1 MLGWGHGKPMFLQW
15 VWLVCVTSVSDKS
28 VVKDK
33 TKEKM
38 HRHFEY
44 ELDGLKSNII
54 KIASLAEEAIAQ
66 AIKSLLE
73 QKKDIAE
80 QVIAFDKQIDS
91 YEIVVDNH
99 VVDILALQQP
109 VAVDLR
115 FILAASKINNDLERI
130 GDHAVNIAQSAIK
143 LADAPHVKPLVDIPI
158 MADTTK
164 QMLRDAI
171 DAFIH
176 RDSMKAR
183 TVLEN
188 DDVIDN
194 LNRKVVGDLV
204 EVMRKNPDTIDP
216 ALDLIR
222 VSRNLERVADLTTNI
237 AEQVIFMAEA
247 RVVKHQADQQQPEK
261 Q

>member
-1 MLGWGHGKPMFLQW
+1 
-15 VWLVCVTSVSDKS
+15 
-28 VVKDK
+28 
-33 TKEKM
+33 M

-54 KIASLAEEAIAQ
+54 KIASLAEEAIVQ
-66 AIKSLLE
+66 SIKSLLD

-80 QVIAFDKQIDS
+80 QVIAFDKQIDA
-91 YEIVVDNH
+91 YEIVIDNH

-109 VAVDLR
+109 VAIDLR

-130 GDHAVNIAQSAIK
+130 GDHAVNIAQSAIV
-143 LADAPHVKPLVDIPI
+143 LADAPHVKPLVDIPR

-176 RDSMKAR
+176 RDAQRAR
-183 TVLEN
+183 MVLEN
-188 DDVIDN
+188 DDIIDN
-194 LNRKVVGDLV
+194 LNRKIVADLID
-204 EVMRKNPDTIDP
+204 VMRHDPATIEH

-247 RVVKHQADQQQPEK
+247 RVVKHQADKQQTPQ
-261 Q
+261 

>member
-1 MLGWGHGKPMFLQW
+1 
-15 VWLVCVTSVSDKS
+15 
-28 VVKDK
+28 
-33 TKEKM
+33 M

-54 KIASLAEEAIAQ
+54 KIASLAEEAIARS
-66 AIKSLLE
+66 IRSLLE
-73 QKKDIAE
+73 QKKEVAYE
-80 QVIAFDKQIDS
+80 VIEFDKQIDA
-91 YEIVVDNH
+91 YEIVIDNH

-130 GDHAVNIAQSAIK
+130 GDHAVNIAESALV
-143 LADAPHVKPLVDIPI
+143 LANAPHIKPLVDIPI

-164 QMLRDAI
+164 HMLRDAI

-176 RDSMKAR
+176 RDAQKAR
-183 TVLEN
+183 LVLEK
-188 DDVIDN
+188 DDTIDN
-194 LNRKVVGDLV
+194 LNKKIVGDLV
-204 EVMRKNPDTIDP
+204 ALMRKEPSTIDQ

-247 RVVKHQADQQQPEK
+247 RVVKHHLNELPEE
-261 Q
+261 

>member
-1 MLGWGHGKPMFLQW
+1 MAASQDQQRGKSQ
-15 VWLVCVTSVSDKS
+15 TY
-28 VVKDK
+28 
-33 TKEKM
+33 M

-54 KIASLAEEAIAQ
+54 KIASLAEEAIAG
-66 AIKSLLE
+66 AIAALLE
-73 QKKDIAE
+73 QRKDLAN
-80 QVIAFDKQIDS
+80 QVIAADKQIDM
-91 YEIVVDNH
+91 YELVIDNH

-115 FILAASKINNDLERI
+115 FILAAARINNDLERI
-130 GDHAVNIAQSAIK
+130 GDHAVNIAQSAIF
-143 LADAPHVKPLVDIPI
+143 LADRPHIKPLVDIPI

-176 RDSMKAR
+176 RDTEKAR
-183 TVLEN
+183 TVLLS
-188 DDVIDN
+188 D
-194 LNRKVVGDLV
+194 
-204 EVMRKNPDTIDP
+204 DTIDDLNKKIVADLVALMRKEP
-216 ALDLIR
+216 ATIEQALDLIR

-247 RVVKHQADQQQPEK
+247 RVVKHHRDEGAEQ
-261 Q
+261 

>member
-1 MLGWGHGKPMFLQW
+1 
-15 VWLVCVTSVSDKS
+15 
-28 VVKDK
+28 
-33 TKEKM
+33 M

-54 KIASLAEEAIAQ
+54 KIASLAEEAIAR

-73 QKKDIAE
+73 QRKDIAE
-80 QVIAFDKQIDS
+80 DVVVFDKQIDA
-91 YEIVVDNH
+91 YEIIIDNH

-109 VAVDLR
+109 VAIDLR
-115 FILAASKINNDLERI
+115 FILAAYKINNDLERV
-130 GDHAVNIAQSAIK
+130 GDHAVNIAQSAMM
-143 LADAPHVKPLVDIPI
+143 LADAPHVKPLVDIPA
-158 MADTTK
+158 MAEITK

-176 RDSMKAR
+176 RDSEKAR
-183 TVLEN
+183 SVLEN

-194 LNRKVVGDLV
+194 LNRKIVADLV
-204 EVMRKNPDTIDP
+204 EVMRKDPNTIEH

-247 RVVKHQADQQQPEK
+247 RIVKHQADKAKESPE
-261 Q
+261 

>member
-1 MLGWGHGKPMFLQW
+1 
-15 VWLVCVTSVSDKS
+15 
-28 VVKDK
+28 
-33 TKEKM
+33 M

-54 KIASLAEEAIAQ
+54 KIASLAEEAIARSVR
-66 AIKSLLE
+66 SLLE
-73 QKKDIAE
+73 QKKELAE
-80 QVIAFDKQIDS
+80 QVIAFDKQIDA
-91 YEIVVDNH
+91 YEIVIDNH

-130 GDHAVNIAQSAIK
+130 GDHAVNIAESALV
-143 LADAPHVKPLVDIPI
+143 LADAPFVKPLVDIPA

-176 RDSMKAR
+176 RDAPKAR
-183 TVLEN
+183 AVLAH

-194 LNRKVVGDLV
+194 FNKTIVNDLV
-204 EVMRKNPDTIDP
+204 GLMRKDPSTIDQS
-216 ALDLIR
+216 LDLIR

-237 AEQVIFMAEA
+237 AEQVIFMTEA
-247 RVVKHQADQQQPEK
+247 RVVKHHIEEQQAAK
-261 Q
+261 

>member
-1 MLGWGHGKPMFLQW
+1 MAAESSTHIP
-15 VWLVCVTSVSDKS
+15 
-28 VVKDK
+28 
-33 TKEKM
+33 ERERM

-54 KIASLAEEAIAQ
+54 KIASLAEEAIVK

-73 QKKDIAE
+73 QKKELAE
-80 QVIAFDKQIDS
+80 QVIVFDKQIDA
-91 YEIVVDNH
+91 YEIVIDNH

-130 GDHAVNIAQSAIK
+130 GDHAVNIAQSAIV
-143 LADAPHVKPLVDIPI
+143 LADAPHVKPLVDIPL
-158 MADTTK
+158 MAETTK

-176 RDSMKAR
+176 RDAAKAR
-183 TVLEN
+183 LVLQH

-194 LNRKVVGDLV
+194 LNRKVVADLV
-204 EVMRKNPDTIDP
+204 DVMRKNSNTIDQ

-247 RVVKHQADQQQPEK
+247 RVVKHQAELQHPAQE
-261 Q
+261 

>member
-1 MLGWGHGKPMFLQW
+1 MQ
-15 VWLVCVTSVSDKS
+15 
-28 VVKDK
+28 
-33 TKEKM
+33 
-38 HRHFEY
+38 RHFEY

-66 AIKSLLE
+66 SIKALLE
-73 QKKDIAE
+73 QRKDIAE
-80 QVIAFDKQIDS
+80 QVIIFDRQIDE
-91 YEIVVDNH
+91 YEIVIDNH

-109 VAVDLR
+109 VAIDLR

-130 GDHAVNIAQSAIK
+130 GDHAVNIAQSAVK
-143 LADAPHVKPLVDIPI
+143 LADAPHIKPLVDIPI
-158 MADTTK
+158 MAETTK

-176 RDSMKAR
+176 KDAQKCRA
-183 TVLEN
+183 VLTN

-194 LNRKVVGDLV
+194 LNRKVVNDLV
-204 EVMRKNPDTIDP
+204 EMMRKDPGTIEP

-247 RVVKHQADQQQPEK
+247 RVVKHGTGKEQKPA
-261 Q
+261 

>member
-1 MLGWGHGKPMFLQW
+1 MNTTRGIPEREL
-15 VWLVCVTSVSDKS
+15 
-28 VVKDK
+28 
-33 TKEKM
+33 M

-54 KIASLAEEAIAQ
+54 KIASLAEQSIAQ
-66 AIKSLLE
+66 SIKSLLE
-73 QKKDIAE
+73 QKKEIAR
-80 QVIAFDKQIDS
+80 QVIEFDKQIDA
-91 YEIVVDNH
+91 YEIVIDNH

-130 GDHAVNIAQSAIK
+130 GDHAVNIAQSAIV
-143 LADAPHVKPLVDIPI
+143 LADAPYIKPLVDIPV

-176 RDSMKAR
+176 RDAQKAR
-183 TVLEN
+183 RVLEN
-188 DDVIDN
+188 DDMIDN
-194 LNRKVVGDLV
+194 LNKKIVNDLV
-204 EVMRKNPDTIDP
+204 VLMRKDQSTIDQ

-247 RVVKHQADQQQPEK
+247 RVVKHQGGHEQTPGEEPTQ
-261 Q
+261 

>member
-1 MLGWGHGKPMFLQW
+1 
-15 VWLVCVTSVSDKS
+15 
-28 VVKDK
+28 
-33 TKEKM
+33 M

-66 AIKSLLE
+66 SIKSLLE
-73 QKKDIAE
+73 QRKDIAE
-80 QVIAFDKQIDS
+80 QVIAFDKQIDA
-91 YEIVVDNH
+91 YEIVIDNH

-109 VAVDLR
+109 VAIDLR

-130 GDHAVNIAQSAIK
+130 GDHAVNIAQSALK
-143 LADAPHVKPLVDIPI
+143 LAGVPHVKPLVDIPL

-164 QMLRDAI
+164 EMLRDAI

-176 RDSMKAR
+176 RDSLKAR
-183 TVLEN
+183 EVLEH
-188 DDVIDN
+188 DDIIDN
-194 LNRKVVGDLV
+194 LNRKVVDDLV
-204 EVMRKNPDTIDP
+204 ELMRNDP
-216 ALDLIR
+216 ATIEQALDFIR

-247 RVVKHQADQQQPEK
+247 RVVKHQADK
-261 Q
+261 QEQTKP

>member
-1 MLGWGHGKPMFLQW
+1 MTTTPTNITERE
-15 VWLVCVTSVSDKS
+15 V
-28 VVKDK
+28 
-33 TKEKM
+33 M

-54 KIASLAEEAIAQ
+54 KIASLAEDAIAQ

-73 QKKDIAE
+73 KKKDLAQ
-80 QVIAFDKQIDS
+80 QVVVFDQQIDA
-91 YEIVVDNH
+91 YEIVIDNH

-130 GDHAVNIAQSAIK
+130 GDHAVNIAQSALV
-143 LADAPHVKPLVDIPI
+143 LADEAHVKPLVDIPI

-164 QMLRDAI
+164 HMLRDAI

-176 RDSMKAR
+176 RDAQKAR
-183 TVLEN
+183 AVLSN
-188 DDVIDN
+188 DDTIDN
-194 LNRKVVGDLV
+194 LNKKIVADLV
-204 EVMRKNPDTIDP
+204 ALMRKDPATIDR
-216 ALDLIR
+216 ALELIR
-222 VSRNLERVADLTTNI
+222 ISRNLERVADLTTNI

-247 RVVKHQADQQQPEK
+247 RVVKHQADKEK
-261 Q
+261 TPV

>member
-1 MLGWGHGKPMFLQW
+1 
-15 VWLVCVTSVSDKS
+15 
-28 VVKDK
+28 
-33 TKEKM
+33 M

-44 ELDGLKSNII
+44 ELDGLKSSLI
-54 KIASLAEEAIAQ
+54 KIASLAEEAIAR

-73 QKKDIAE
+73 QRKDIAE
-80 QVIAFDKQIDS
+80 EVVIFDKQIDA
-91 YEIVVDNH
+91 YEIIIDNH

-109 VAVDLR
+109 VAIDLR
-115 FILAASKINNDLERI
+115 FILAAYKINNDLERV
-130 GDHAVNIAQSAIK
+130 GDHAVNIAQSAMM
-143 LADAPHVKPLVDIPI
+143 LADAPHVKPLVDIPV
-158 MADTTK
+158 MAETTK

-176 RDSMKAR
+176 RDSVKAR

-188 DDVIDN
+188 DDIVDN
-194 LNRKVVGDLV
+194 LNRKIVADLV
-204 EVMRKNPDTIDP
+204 EVMRKNPDTIEH

-247 RVVKHQADQQQPEK
+247 RVVKHQNDKLKELPDLDSLP
-261 Q
+261 

>member
-1 MLGWGHGKPMFLQW
+1 
-15 VWLVCVTSVSDKS
+15 
-28 VVKDK
+28 
-33 TKEKM
+33 M

-54 KIASLAEEAIAQ
+54 KIASLAEQ
-66 AIKSLLE
+66 AISDSIKALVEHDTALA
-73 QKKDIAE
+73 QH
-80 QVIAFDKQIDS
+80 VIANDKQIDL
-91 YEIVVDNH
+91 YEVTIDNH

-115 FILAASKINNDLERI
+115 FILAASKINTDLERV

-143 LADAPHVKPLVDIPI
+143 LVDMSPAKSSADISV
-158 MADTTK
+158 MAETTK

-176 RDSMKAR
+176 KDAKRCRA
-183 TVLEN
+183 VLAN
-188 DDVIDN
+188 DDTIDN
-194 LNRKVVGDLV
+194 LNRKVVADLV
-204 EVMRKNPDTIDP
+204 EAMRKNPDVIEE

-247 RVVKHQADQQQPEK
+247 RVVKHQAEK
-261 Q
+261 EQEAKKME

>member
-1 MLGWGHGKPMFLQW
+1 MQ
-15 VWLVCVTSVSDKS
+15 
-28 VVKDK
+28 
-33 TKEKM
+33 
-38 HRHFEY
+38 RHFEY

-66 AIKSLLE
+66 SIKALLE
-73 QKKDIAE
+73 QRKDIAE
-80 QVIAFDKQIDS
+80 QVIAFDRQIDE
-91 YEIVVDNH
+91 YEIVIDNH

-109 VAVDLR
+109 VAIDLR

-130 GDHAVNIAQSAIK
+130 GDHAVNIAQSAVK
-143 LADAPHVKPLVDIPI
+143 LADAPHIKPLVDIPI
-158 MADTTK
+158 MAETTK

-176 RDSMKAR
+176 KDAQKCRA
-183 TVLEN
+183 VLIN

-194 LNRKVVGDLV
+194 LNRKVVNDLV
-204 EVMRKNPDTIDP
+204 EIMRKDPGTIDK

-247 RVVKHQADQQQPEK
+247 RVVKHGTGLTAK
-261 Q
+261 QG

>member
-1 MLGWGHGKPMFLQW
+1 MAGTTG
-15 VWLVCVTSVSDKS
+15 SVKI
-28 VVKDK
+28 
-33 TKEKM
+33 TKRELM

-54 KIASLAEEAIAQ
+54 KIASLAEDAVAESIR
-66 AIKSLLE
+66 SLLE
-73 QKKDIAE
+73 QRKEVAE
-80 QVIAFDKQIDS
+80 QVISADKQIDM
-91 YEIVVDNH
+91 YEIVIDNH

-143 LADAPHVKPLVDIPI
+143 LADEPFIKPLVDIPL
-158 MADTTK
+158 MAETTK
-164 QMLRDAI
+164 HMMRDAI

-176 RDSMKAR
+176 RDSPKAR
-183 TVLEN
+183 SVLKN

-194 LNRKVVGDLV
+194 LNRKVVADLV
-204 EVMRKNPDTIDP
+204 TLMRADSKTIDQ

-247 RVVKHQADQQQPEK
+247 RIVKHQADKEGSLPL
-261 Q
+261 

>member
-1 MLGWGHGKPMFLQW
+1 MAAAKNPNAISEREL
-15 VWLVCVTSVSDKS
+15 
-28 VVKDK
+28 
-33 TKEKM
+33 M

-54 KIASLAEEAIAQ
+54 KIASLAEEAIARSVR
-66 AIKSLLE
+66 SLLE
-73 QKKDIAE
+73 QKKDLAE
-80 QVIAFDKQIDS
+80 QVIAFDKQIDA
-91 YEIVVDNH
+91 YEIIIDNH

-130 GDHAVNIAQSAIK
+130 GDHAVNIAESALV
-143 LADAPHVKPLVDIPI
+143 LADAPFVKPLVDIPA

-176 RDSMKAR
+176 RDAPKAR
-183 TVLEN
+183 AVLAH
-188 DDVIDN
+188 DDIIDN
-194 LNRKVVGDLV
+194 FNKTIVHDLV
-204 EVMRKNPDTIDP
+204 ALMRKDPSTIDQS
-216 ALDLIR
+216 LDLIR

-237 AEQVIFMAEA
+237 AEQVIFMTEA
-247 RVVKHQADQQQPEK
+247 RVVKHHLEDQQAAP
-261 Q
+261 